1 MKEVWTEG
9 DYKYTVRVHEGNATY
24 TDAKSIYRVSR
35 KSNIVNGQGSGME
48 YLGTDGNWYSER
60 VLKEFYKDG
69 SKNPLFNE
77 NASKITHISVGE
89 N

>member
-1 MKEVWTEG
+1 MQQKKRFITIEMHYV
-9 DYKYTVRVHEGNATY
+9 
-24 TDAKSIYRVSR
+24 
-35 KSNIVNGQGSGME
+35 
-48 YLGTDGNWYSER
+48 ER
-60 VLKEFYKDG
+60 LYHKIIN